1 MVGILENR
9 KRVFWEALLLTVVVF
24 FFGVLIGVA
33 FESAKVSEI
42 NNYYVMSEIS
52 LMEVFVLNS
61 MIDSNSTE
69 CSVLADSNLKFADRV
84 YNEAILLEKYES
96 SGKITENIRLAHKK
110 YDILRTF
117 LWINS
122 MKTLDKCGN
131 KYTNVVYLYEYFPE
145 DLTQKAKQNVWS
157 KILYDLKVSKGSQ
170 ILLIPI
176 AVDNN
181 LVSLSSLVGRF
192 NVTDYPVVIVNEKH
206 LIYDLSSV
214 KDFDQY
220 FK

>member
-61 MIDSNSTE
+61 MIDSNFTE
-69 CSVLADSNLKFADRV
+69 CSVLEDSNLKFADRV
-84 YNEAILLEKYES
+84 YNEAVLLEKYES

>member
-1 MVGILENR
+1 MVGVLENR

-61 MIDSNSTE
+61 MIDSNFTE
-69 CSVLADSNLKFADRV
+69 CSVLEDSNLKFADRV
-84 YNEAILLEKYES
+84 YNEAVLLEKYES

-181 LVSLSSLVGRF
+181 LVSLNSILERF

-206 LIYDLSSV
+206 LIYDLNSV
-214 KDFDQY
+214 KNFDQY